1 MNVQRLKK
9 ARENSYLTQL
19 QVAEKIGITSVA
31 YQNYEYGK
39 REPNNDMLCKL
50 ADLFNVTVDYLLGR
64 DTGEPEPLDEIAGQ
78 FNMTALEKK
87 ILEGYL
93 ALPKDMRGDLMEF
106 LQKSVREIMDETAA
120 SEQASDGAAPPPRP

>member
-1 MNVQRLKK
+1 
-9 ARENSYLTQL
+9 
-19 QVAEKIGITSVA
+19 
-31 YQNYEYGK
+31 
-39 REPNNDMLCKL
+39 MLCKL

-64 DTGEPEPLDEIAGQ
+64 DAGEPEPLDEIAGQ
-78 FNMTALEKK
+78 FNMTALEKR

-120 SEQASDGAAPPPRP
+120 SERASDGAAPPPQP